1 VSGEGEGA
9 VPVVPGAVEQLR
21 PETRAQRADRN
32 WTDLMQELRV
42 LQTGTQILVGFLLTV
57 PFQARFT
64 ELDAGHRRFYV
75 GLVALAAVATVL
87 IVAPVSMHRAL
98 FAKHKKPELV
108 RAAAAF
114 ARAGLVCLAL
124 VLAGVVGLLV
134 DVVIPGWGSWWAGGA
149 LLVLVAVTWWVV
161 PAALARRAG

>member
-1 VSGEGEGA
+1 MSDEPPVPPSAAEGGL
-9 VPVVPGAVEQLR
+9 LR
-21 PETRAQRADRN
+21 PETPAQRADRN

-57 PFQARFT
+57 PFQARFG

-75 GLVALAAVATVL
+75 GLVVLAALSTVL

-98 FAKHKKPELV
+98 FAKHKKPVLV
-108 RAAAAF
+108 RVAAEF

-124 VLAGVVGLLV
+124 VLAGVLGLLV
-134 DVVIPGWGSWWAGGA
+134 DVVMPGWGAWWAGGA
-149 LLVLVAVTWWVV
+149 LLVVVAVTWWGVPVV
-161 PAALARRAG
+161 LGRRAD